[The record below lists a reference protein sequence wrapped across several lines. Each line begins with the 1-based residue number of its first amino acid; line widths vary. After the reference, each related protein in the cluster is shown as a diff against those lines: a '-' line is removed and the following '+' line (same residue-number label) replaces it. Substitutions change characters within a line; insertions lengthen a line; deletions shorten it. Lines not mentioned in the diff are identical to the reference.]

1 MFAIGLETANYMFEN
16 KSRIVLYL
24 AEFDKRLRLTETFA
38 WLICFHYFEESLGC
52 AHIEEFA
59 WD

>member
-16 KSRIVLYL
+16 KSRVVLYL
-24 AEFDKRLRLTETFA
+24 AEFDKRLPLTESFA
-38 WLICFHYFEESLGC
+38 WLFCFHCFEESLGC
-52 AHIEEFA
+52 AHIEEFV